1 MYVQIDQFNL
11 KCVANILF
19 LQMFEFTDEIIS
31 TMLKSKKDS
40 RNWIDP
46 ESIKVLR
53 TQIRALLQA
62 IEVVVEQCYKRT
74 QALEESWHQSIKRK
88 KELDELESSDSP
100 SPEPLEQKGVI
111 YSNYVNH

>member
-1 MYVQIDQFNL
+1 
-11 KCVANILF
+11 
-19 LQMFEFTDEIIS
+19 MFEFTDVIVS

-46 ESIKVLR
+46 ECIKVLR

-100 SPEPLEQKGVI
+100 SPELLERKQVI
-111 YSNYVNH
+111 VCQTRNYVDNV

>member
-1 MYVQIDQFNL
+1 
-11 KCVANILF
+11 
-19 LQMFEFTDEIIS
+19 MFEFTDVIVS

-46 ESIKVLR
+46 ECIKVLR

-100 SPEPLEQKGVI
+100 SPELLERKQVI
-111 YSNYVNH
+111 VCQTRNYIDNV